1 MTQPGVVHQVVAAH
15 YTVNGFRV
23 VVMVI
28 VGIRTMALSAIVVLG
43 LERTAGHTIRVE
55 LSWYLALRLIVAGL
69 EQIRMPV
76 KMGTQTVVLEA
87 ARCCR
92 RRLPLQPARRVA
104 RPTRRFPP
112 LFLVHQTLVFPAP
125 VPAYKQLLTG
135 MI

>member
-55 LSWYLALRLIVAGL
+55 LSMYLALRLIVAGL
-69 EQIRMPV
+69 EQMS
-76 KMGTQTVVLEA
+76 MTV
-87 ARCCR
+87 
-92 RRLPLQPARRVA
+92 
-104 RPTRRFPP
+104 
-112 LFLVHQTLVFPAP
+112 
-125 VPAYKQLLTG
+125 
-135 MI
+135 